1 MHSAARH
8 FHSKANGAGDAETNG
23 LTLGGGSGYDLM
35 EWSMDTF
42 TFRGQMREF
51 RRRAVALAGLQS
63 GEQALD
69 VGCGTGT
76 LALLASARIG
86 PTGRVVGVDPALA
99 QIAQSRKKA
108 ARHHA
113 PAEFQTGVIERLAF
127 PDQTFDVVFS
137 TLMIHHLPISLK
149 RQGLAEITRV
159 LKPDGR
165 LVIGDFTR
173 KQERTGR
180 AAQFH
185 AGGSNL
191 HDLVTLVTEAGF
203 AQVETEEMQP
213 RRFSA
218 FPGAGFVCA
227 RKS

>member
-1 MHSAARH
+1 MHAAARH
-8 FHSKANGAGDAETNG
+8 RHSRANGAPNPETQG
-23 LTLGGGSGYDLM
+23 LTLGGGWRYDLM

-42 TFRGQMREF
+42 TFRGQMRQF
-51 RRRAVALAGLQS
+51 RRRAIALADLQP

-76 LALLASARIG
+76 LALLASAQVG
-86 PTGRVVGVDPALA
+86 PSGRVVGVDPATD
-99 QIAQSRKKA
+99 QIAQARKKA
-108 ARHHA
+108 ARRHA
-113 PAEFQTGVIERLAF
+113 PVEFQSGVIERLSF

-137 TLMIHHLPISLK
+137 TLMIHHLPIGLK
-149 RQGLAEITRV
+149 HQGLAEIKRV
-159 LKPDGR
+159 LKPSGR

-185 AGGSNL
+185 AGGSSL
-191 HDLVTLVTEAGF
+191 HDLAALVTDAGF
-203 AQVETEEMQP
+203 DQLHTEELQP

-227 RKS
+227 RKG